1 MDKLFIVGSQK
12 TEAGFDPESTDA
24 EDGGSSEKKTQVFD

>member
-1 MDKLFIVGSQK
+1 MGSQK

-24 EDGGSSEKKTQVFD
+24 EDWGHQKKKVFD